1 MIITICIVNGI
12 KLQKPSPKNFT
23 SSAMELPAASPAM
36 KTTITASSANTNAS
50 GNHRSDQSAMTEP
63 RQAQGVAELSASVS
77 DSSRSGF
84 VAGIGVFQHLRFA
97 IDPQSKA
104 PYI

>member
-1 MIITICIVNGI
+1 MTITICIVNGI
-12 KLQKPSPKNFT
+12 KLQNPSPKNLT
-23 SSAMELPAASPAM
+23 RSAMELPAASPAT
-36 KTTITASSANTNAS
+36 KTTSTASNANTNAS
-50 GNHRSDQSAMTEP
+50 GNHRSDQSAITEP
-63 RQAQGVAELSASVS
+63 RPAQGVAELSAAVP
-77 DSSRSGF
+77 DSSRGGF